1 MDFKYNFVFKNK
13 PQILYIFTHIYPIS
27 QYEKEFKL
35 IFQQYNIKKVNF
47 NELELEK
54 QKNKNNVLL
63 YKNNILIIKV
73 NQKMNDKN
81 CFNKL
86 WFYCDPGNI
95 YQEVI
100 DSYNNKLIKLNNKI
114 YEFIIG
120 DFKFRDIF
128 ILLYNNESV

>member
-1 MDFKYNFVFKNK
+1 MDSKYNFVFKNK

-27 QYEKEFKL
+27 RYEKEFKL
-35 IFQQYNIKKVNF
+35 IFQQYNIKKINF